1 MSFSVDPTSLLVSA
15 AVPAFKCPAGTK
27 MHILNLGT
35 LQADESWFVYAN
47 GGQIAKIRTNL
58 NRIFRGGNASS
69 LSNLNPVNKRRDLVL
84 LSALIEYPGVGLI
97 LYETGCAEDL
107 DVVCQMLS
115 QGLLCMN

>member
-1 MSFSVDPTSLLVSA
+1 MVCICQWISSSKLR
-15 AVPAFKCPAGTK
+15 
-27 MHILNLGT
+27 
-35 LQADESWFVYAN
+35 AN
-47 GGQIAKIRTNL
+47 F

-107 DVVCQMLS
+107 DVVCS
-115 QGLLCMN
+115 DWIGIVGYV

>member
-1 MSFSVDPTSLLVSA
+1 MVCVCQWRSSRKL
-15 AVPAFKCPAGTK
+15 
-27 MHILNLGT
+27 
-35 LQADESWFVYAN
+35 
-47 GGQIAKIRTNL
+47 RTNL

-107 DVVCQMLS
+107 DVVGSDCMAMLV
-115 QGLLCMN
+115 M